1 MRIPLA
7 TVAAVVGLLAAGG
20 LVAAAGPAQAQTLDT
35 QPTAQMNLKPTAK
48 CPQPEIDQMQK
59 VISFVQGQSWS
70 QHPGSV
76 AFLVDPDTDSCRV
89 VLKINKV
96 SSTEQAA
103 LEQGGQGRLSIEKTK
118 DYAKPSRLPL
128 LLWIIFGG
136 AGVVFVF
143 VRYGRR

>member
-1 MRIPLA
+1 
-7 TVAAVVGLLAAGG
+7 VGLMA
-20 LVAAAGPAQAQTLDT
+20 AAAGLAGSAGPASAQTLET

-48 CPQPEIDQMQK
+48 CPQAEIDQMQK

-76 AFLVDPDTDSCRV
+76 AFLIDPDTDTCRI

-96 SSTEQAA
+96 SGTERAA
-103 LEQGGQGRLSIEKTK
+103 LEQGGQDRLSIEKTK

-143 VRYGRR
+143 IRYGRR